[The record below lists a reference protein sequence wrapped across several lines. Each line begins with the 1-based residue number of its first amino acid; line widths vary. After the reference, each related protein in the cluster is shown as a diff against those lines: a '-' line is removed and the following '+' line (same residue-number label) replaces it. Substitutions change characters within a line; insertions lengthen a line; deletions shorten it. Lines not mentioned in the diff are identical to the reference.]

1 MPGTLYLFPNLI
13 SDGTVTAAL
22 PPDVRSLAGRID
34 HWLVEAAKSAR
45 GAIRTFGHPKP
56 VAELSIVE
64 IGHDPD
70 PTQIDAWLEP
80 LRAGFDMAVLSESGC
95 PGVAD
100 PGAQIAARVQAAGG
114 RVVPLVGPSSILLT
128 LMASGLD
135 GQRFRFLG
143 YLPIREDERRAAIKH
158 AESESRASETQ
169 LFIETPYRNSSMM
182 TSLVETLAA
191 DTRLTV
197 ATDVTGAAESIRTM
211 RVDAWKRFWLE
222 QPEEA
227 RALPKLPTVFALLA
241 APSGAVAPRY
251 APVGASR
258 KGEKKGEKHGTFA
271 KSVKSDKRGKPAGYR
286 AQAAKSSHADRT
298 STGRPTKGA
307 RR

>member
-1 MPGTLYLFPNLI
+1 MKATGI
-13 SDGTVTAAL
+13 
-22 PPDVRSLAGRID
+22 VRRID
-34 HWLVEAAKSAR
+34 DL
-45 GAIRTFGHPKP
+45 
-56 VAELSIVE
+56 
-64 IGHDPD
+64 
-70 PTQIDAWLEP
+70 
-80 LRAGFDMAVLSESGC
+80 GC
-95 PGVAD
+95 V
-100 PGAQIAARVQAAGG
+100 
-114 RVVPLVGPSSILLT
+114 VVPKEIRRT
-128 LMASGLD
+128 LRL
-135 GQRFRFLG
+135 
-143 YLPIREDERRAAIKH
+143 REG
-158 AESESRASETQ
+158 
-169 LFIETPYRNSSMM
+169 TPLEIFTDR
-182 TSLVETLAA
+182 EGA
-191 DTRLTV
+191 RLTV

-271 KSVKSDKRGKPAGYR
+271 KSVKSDKRGKPAGHR

>member
-1 MPGTLYLFPNLI
+1 
-13 SDGTVTAAL
+13 
-22 PPDVRSLAGRID
+22 
-34 HWLVEAAKSAR
+34 
-45 GAIRTFGHPKP
+45 
-56 VAELSIVE
+56 
-64 IGHDPD
+64 
-70 PTQIDAWLEP
+70 
-80 LRAGFDMAVLSESGC
+80 
-95 PGVAD
+95 
-100 PGAQIAARVQAAGG
+100 
-114 RVVPLVGPSSILLT
+114 
-128 LMASGLD
+128 MASGLD

-271 KSVKSDKRGKPAGYR
+271 KSVKSDKRGKPAGHR